1 LNPLKKQGRGRP
13 KENREKNSSF
23 EKSSKKI
30 SNKRKAQE
38 PLRKERDDFVKFKQ
52 STTKQKSQPLQINLR
67 SRTVKEIN

>member
-1 LNPLKKQGRGRP
+1 MNPLKKQGRGRP
-13 KENREKNSSF
+13 KENREKNSF